1 MIFQFVCE
9 ITKNVE
15 NSKTFATF
23 FLSYRMYFVF
33 LYVEIGGVRLYYVSC
48 FNPPFIYLKQIL

>member
-23 FLSYRMYFVF
+23 FLPYIMYFVF

-48 FNPPFIYLKQIL
+48 FNPPLFI